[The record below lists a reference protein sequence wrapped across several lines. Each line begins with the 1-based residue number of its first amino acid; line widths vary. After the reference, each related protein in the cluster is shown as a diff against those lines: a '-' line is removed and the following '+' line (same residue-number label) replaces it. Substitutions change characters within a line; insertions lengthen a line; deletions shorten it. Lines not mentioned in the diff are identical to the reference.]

1 MNYIVIEIQTNAGT
15 SAIVPPVLFTDRN
28 AAEAQFHTMLAAAAV
43 SAVEIHSVVMLTE
56 DGRIVRTE
64 CYRHSAAT
72 NEE

>member
-28 AAEAQFHTMLAAAAV
+28 AAEAQFHTMLAAAAI

>member
-43 SAVEIHSVVMLTE
+43 SAIEIHSVVMLTE

>member
-1 MNYIVIEIQTNAGT
+1 MNYIVIEIQTNAGV

>member
-1 MNYIVIEIQTNAGT
+1 MNYIVIETQTNAGT
-15 SAIVPPVLFTDRN
+15 TAIVPPVIFTDRN
-28 AAEAQFHTMLAAAAV
+28 AAEAQYHTMLAAAAI

>member
-28 AAEAQFHTMLAAAAV
+28 AAEAQFHTMLAAAAI
-43 SAVEIHSVVMLTE
+43 SSVEIHSVIMLTE